1 MEEKT
6 VSVKPPKKSNGKFN
20 VVDLFIILVVIGT
33 IGVFLVTVL
42 SSDGKADTLAIE
54 YTVRFE
60 NVSEALADN
69 IRIGDSVYESS
80 SRTLIGIVTA
90 VDNSS
95 HYTVYEYDNEKRAV
109 VPIEYPDKYNLKVM
123 VSADAVFEED
133 EGYSVDGI
141 RIAVGAGLN
150 LRFANYVGNAYCVE
164 ISEGE

>member
-1 MEEKT
+1 MQEKT
-6 VSVKPPKKSNGKFN
+6 ANKSGGKFN
-20 VVDLFIILVVIGT
+20 AVDLFIILVATGL
-33 IGVFLVTVL
+33 IGVFLITVFATGGNTDTVTV
-42 SSDGKADTLAIE
+42 E

-164 ISEGE
+164 ISEAE